1 MARTVVPLTSN
12 FADFN
17 TGLNSLSAN
26 GGGDTPEAVYSGIVE
41 ALRSSWQV
49 GGKRSVILI
58 GDAPPHDPEPVT
70 GLTGDMVTKMLNGV
84 ALLPEPISP
93 SLAARTAAPES
104 RDQVPTADT
113 ETVES
118 DRAVIQRIQ
127 SFAAEKGP
135 GGRLAVLDQCELGT
149 DEFHGP
155 YRTGDPAAH
164 RSRSRTPARLVTR
177 LSTPSM
183 KSTIS
188 LWHPDLCSAARS
200 KDCR

>member
-1 MARTVVPLTSN
+1 MQPYINNVRAQAGAIANRIVTADGRSRVSLVEYRDHGDAFVARTVVPLTSN

-104 RDQVPTADT
+104 RDQVPTAD
-113 ETVES
+113 
-118 DRAVIQRIQ
+118 
-127 SFAAEKGP
+127 
-135 GGRLAVLDQCELGT
+135 
-149 DEFHGP
+149 H
-155 YRTGDPAAH
+155 
-164 RSRSRTPARLVTR
+164 
-177 LSTPSM
+177 
-183 KSTIS
+183 
-188 LWHPDLCSAARS
+188 
-200 KDCR
+200 